1 MIPLIHCGLKLMNV
15 HDPISLKIKPSINDF
30 TVFHSKMKVIG
41 KGKKPSIND
50 IKIRKLTYHSKYAIC
65 EFSGFYL
72 FIFRACTFR
81 GNSGRFST
89 EKKRVLWSFKT
100 ENAQVSCQV
109 MSELNA
115 LCD

>member
-1 MIPLIHCGLKLMNV
+1 MNV

-65 EFSGFYL
+65 EFSGFLPLYL
-72 FIFRACTFR
+72 
-81 GNSGRFST
+81 
-89 EKKRVLWSFKT
+89 
-100 ENAQVSCQV
+100 SCLYISREFWEV
-109 MSELNA
+109 FH
-115 LCD
+115 